1 MSQSQHAQRA
11 GPLGI
16 LPLLDAHHHHARR
29 AGQGGL
35 LLPQPGGQSGL
46 LQLRGA
52 GVYQRRG
59 SSAPQFTRG
68 QQHSGVCLQLSN
80 WEPGD
85 RAMSEHQRHYPNCR
99 FVRGDRADNISLA
112 GAAPGGLTSQLSA
125 GVPALSNVSNPA
137 MQQSE
142 ERFLTFV
149 NWPSRIPV
157 RPDQLAKAGFY
168 YVGKAALYSEAD
180 SRLRGVRT
188 SPILVSCGPLNVAM

>member
-11 GPLGI
+11 GPLGL
-16 LPLLDAHHHHARR
+16 LPLLDAHHHNSRR
-29 AGQGGL
+29 AGQGRL

-46 LQLRGA
+46 LQLWRA
-52 GVYQRRG
+52 GVYHHEEKVTSCLPIFPYRW
-59 SSAPQFTRG
+59 
-68 QQHSGVCLQLSN
+68 QHSSVCLQLSN

-112 GAAPGGLTSQLSA
+112 GAVPGGLTSQLSGGA
-125 GVPALSNVSNPA
+125 PTLSNVSNPA

-142 ERFLTFV
+142 ERLLTFV

-168 YVGKAALYSEAD
+168 YVGKALFIRMSEAE
-180 SRLRGVRT
+180 
-188 SPILVSCGPLNVAM
+188 